1 MAGVDPN
8 GRSLRSWM
16 QAVKIRSTAIVIMIV
31 GALSII
37 ADVFNFFPAKS
48 GAYAIAGAV
57 LVAAGI
63 LVLADN

>member
-1 MAGVDPN
+1 M
-8 GRSLRSWM
+8 L
-16 QAVKIRSTAIVIMIV
+16 KTTATVMMIV
-31 GALSII
+31 GALAIVVDI
-37 ADVFNFFPAKS
+37 ANFFPAKS